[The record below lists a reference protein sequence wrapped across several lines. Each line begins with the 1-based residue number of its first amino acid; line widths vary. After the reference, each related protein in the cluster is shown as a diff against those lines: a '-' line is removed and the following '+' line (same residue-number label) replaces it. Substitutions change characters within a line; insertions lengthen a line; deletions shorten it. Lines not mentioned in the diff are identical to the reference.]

1 MTMPEN
7 AVEPHHYTVV
17 GAGAIGGTLAHH
29 LARSGHHVTIVDAD
43 PAHVAAIR
51 TAGLAVVRGEERT
64 VVPVATAVTPDDAAE
79 VAELQR
85 VILAVKAQ
93 ATEPAISWIARRLTT
108 DGFVISLQNGLN
120 EGLIAERVGADR
132 TVGAFVN
139 LFADVIGPG
148 EIRDGGL
155 GALVVG
161 ELDGSVSDR
170 VTSVVADLQAWGP
183 AKVTTNVA
191 GFLWSKLGFGAMLT
205 ATALADAP
213 MADLIDRHRDLMY
226 RLAAEVFEVAAT
238 RGVVL
243 EAFDAFDPAPYAGA
257 DLAAKDRATDALV
270 AWLRTQAKDRS
281 GIWRDI
287 AVRHRPTEV
296 PTHYGEV
303 LKIARAAGIKT
314 PLLAGILDNIGELER
329 GGEMSERRLEQLAEV
344 AEVVA

>member
-1 MTMPEN
+1 MSTPEP
-7 AVEPHHYTVV
+7 AREAHHYTVV

-29 LARSGHHVTIVDAD
+29 LARSGHHVTVVDAD
-43 PAHVAAIR
+43 PGHVEAIR
-51 TAGLAVVRGEERT
+51 SSGLAVLRGDERT
-64 VVPVATAVTPDDAAE
+64 VVRVDAALTPDE
-79 VAELQR
+79 VADVGDLER

-93 ATEPAISWIARRLTT
+93 ATDSAMDWIAPRLAP

-120 EGLIAERVGADR
+120 EGLIAEHVGGER

-161 ELDGSVSDR
+161 EMDGSVSER
-170 VTSVVADLQAWGP
+170 VTSVVEDLQAWGP

-205 ATALADAP
+205 ATALADEP

-226 RLAAEVFEVAAT
+226 RLTAEIFEVAAS
-238 RGVVL
+238 RGIRL
-243 EAFDAFDPAPYAGA
+243 EAFDALDPAPYAGA
-257 DLAAKDRATDALV
+257 DQEARDPATDALV

-303 LKIARAAGIKT
+303 LRIAEAAGLKT
-314 PLLAGILDNIGELER
+314 PLLAGVLDNIRDLEG
-329 GGEMSERRLEQLAEV
+329 GGEMSEERLVRL

>member
-1 MTMPEN
+1 MTTPEPGFE
-7 AVEPHHYTVV
+7 AHRYTVV

-29 LARSGHHVTIVDAD
+29 LARSGHHVSIIDAD
-43 PAHVAAIR
+43 PDHVAAIS
-51 TAGLAVVRGEERT
+51 ASGLAVVRSEERT
-64 VVPVATAVTPDDAAE
+64 VVTFAEALTPADATAVADLD
-79 VAELQR
+79 R

-93 ATEPAISWIARRLTT
+93 ATGSALDWIAPRLAP

-120 EGLIAERVGADR
+120 EAFIAERIGADR

-161 ELDGSVSDR
+161 ELDGTVSGR
-170 VTSVVADLQAWGP
+170 VTSVVEDLQAWGP
-183 AKVTTNVA
+183 AQVTTNVS

-226 RLAAEVFEVAAT
+226 RLTAEVFDVAAAQ
-238 RGVVL
+238 GVHL

-257 DLAAKDRATDALV
+257 DEAAK
-270 AWLRTQAKDRS
+270 
-281 GIWRDI
+281 
-287 AVRHRPTEV
+287 
-296 PTHYGEV
+296 
-303 LKIARAAGIKT
+303 
-314 PLLAGILDNIGELER
+314 
-329 GGEMSERRLEQLAEV
+329 RRLF
-344 AEVVA
+344 